1 MPGRNVK
8 KNRGSMMK
16 LKRGGKSMMKKKMN
30 RGKKKK
36 KKQLGVTMKEVKV
49 PKANRIDRTKPVTTG
64 EILFKKVF
72 GMGKGKAKGGG
83 AATKG
88 LDYNICPSG
97 KE

>member
-1 MPGRNVK
+1 
-8 KNRGSMMK
+8 
-16 LKRGGKSMMKKKMN
+16 
-30 RGKKKK
+30 
-36 KKQLGVTMKEVKV
+36 MKEVNV

-88 LDYNICPSG
+88 LDYIICPSG